1 MITALILAAGRSR
14 RMGSPKLL
22 LTLRGQTLLGR
33 VIGAARAS
41 RCDDVLVILGEMADR
56 VGQEAVV
63 AGIRTILNRRYRE
76 GMGTSIAA
84 GISALPPQCEA
95 AVVLLA
101 DQPCLGPEAINAL
114 IDTYR
119 TTGKPLV
126 ASRYGNVVGAP
137 TLIARSLFSEA
148 AALSGDVGARPL
160 IKKHPELVA
169 EVPIRPEASWDVDTP
184 EDLARLTQMVEGE
197 SSPRRSQ

>member
-1 MITALILAAGRSR
+1 
-14 RMGSPKLL
+14 MGSPKPL

-33 VIGAARAS
+33 VIAAARAS
-41 RCDDVLVILGEMADR
+41 QCDDVLVILGEMADR

-63 AGIRTILNRRYRE
+63 AGIRTIFNRRYRE

-101 DQPCLGPEAINAL
+101 DQPCLGADAINAL

-119 TTGKPLV
+119 ATGKPLV
-126 ASRYGNVVGAP
+126 ASRFGTVVGAP

-160 IKKHPELVA
+160 IKKHPDLVA
-169 EVPIRPEASWDVDTP
+169 EVPQRPEASWDVDTP
-184 EDLARLTQMVEGE
+184 EDLARLTRIVEGE